1 MRLVIKIG
9 GSLAFDENGP
19 RFEYLGKIVPIL
31 RELAKNHQLIVAI
44 GGGQFIRK
52 YLRNVKGKL
61 PDEQIEWLF
70 IELLRANVRLL
81 SFLVG
86 LKPIFDLNE
95 VTKETTGV
103 VGGIKPGRS
112 TDANA
117 ALCAEKIGAS
127 LFIKLTNVRGIFT
140 KDPRKYKN
148 AKLIKELPFKEVAR
162 VMKKKT
168 APAQYGILDPLA
180 LSVISR
186 GKIRTIVTHGKNPKH
201 LSEILE
207 GKRYGTVIG

>member
-9 GSLAFDENGP
+9 GSLAFDANGP
-19 RFEYLGKIVPIL
+19 RLAYLKRVGEVVAGLKK
-31 RELAKNHQLIVAI
+31 EHQLIIAI

-61 PDEQIEWLF
+61 PNRQIEWIF

-81 SFLVG
+81 SFMFG
-86 LKPIFDLNE
+86 LKPIFDLSE
-95 VTKETTGV
+95 VTKKTTGV

-117 ALCAEKIGAS
+117 AVCAGKIKAD
-127 LFIKLTNVRGIFT
+127 LFIKLTNVKGIFT
-140 KDPRKYKN
+140 KDPRKYKS
-148 AKLIKELPFKEVAR
+148 ARLIEKLSFDELGKIA
-162 VMKKKT
+162 KKKT

-180 LSVISR
+180 LAVIKR
-186 GKIRTIVTHGKNPKH
+186 KKIKTVVMSGRNPKH
-201 LSEILE
+201 LFGVLQGGSQ
-207 GKRYGTVIG
+207 GTVIG

>member
-9 GSLAFDENGP
+9 GSLAFDANGP
-19 RFEYLGKIVPIL
+19 RLAYLRRVGEVVAVLKK
-31 RELAKNHQLIVAI
+31 EHQLIVAV

-61 PDEQIEWLF
+61 PNRQIEWIF

-81 SFLVG
+81 SFMFG

-95 VTKETTGV
+95 VTKKTTGV
-103 VGGIKPGRS
+103 VGGIRPGRS

-117 ALCAEKIGAS
+117 AVCAEKIKAD
-127 LFIKLTNVRGIFT
+127 LFIKLTNVEGIFT
-140 KDPRKYKN
+140 KDPKKYKS
-148 AKLIKELPFKEVAR
+148 ARLIEKLSFGELGKIAE
-162 VMKKKT
+162 KKT

-180 LSVISR
+180 LAVINKK
-186 GKIRTIVTHGKNPKH
+186 KIKTVVMSGRNPKH
-201 LSEILE
+201 LFDVLQ
-207 GKRYGTVIG
+207 GTPHGTVIG